1 MVKYCKQLKEHA
13 LMQYR
18 SVIGHAPANF
28 AFVTVLTSSIASL
41 AFSKYWRAQIA
52 PITDRYCIYR
62 FSNGLFIVFHWSGFL
77 YVPRAQIALFS
88 DLHCMKVGFI
98 IFIFAYYS
106 KLKRY
111 NKMKKDEG
119 HGSLIFFWESYG
131 WCGL

>member
-1 MVKYCKQLKEHA
+1 M
-13 LMQYR
+13 
-18 SVIGHAPANF
+18 
-28 AFVTVLTSSIASL
+28 
-41 AFSKYWRAQIA
+41 
-52 PITDRYCIYR
+52 
-62 FSNGLFIVFHWSGFL
+62 

-119 HGSLIFFWESYG
+119 HGSLIFFES
-131 WCGL
+131 LMVAVVFRDT